1 MKKLV
6 VSVLAIALLMSI
18 ACVSAFA
25 VYGDVTTRSMPAYA
39 DPGMTQYIGT
49 IPQYT
54 AVVVYD
60 ADSNLAAMNVNG
72 VECYGPAS
80 ALTNSRFDYYYN
92 GKSTLKAGATVYQ
105 RPTVGSRSVQ
115 TGHDHSVLVI
125 GRKGDWVLIRSNY
138 GGFFGFTPAMNL
150 FGFTPAE

>member
-6 VSVLAIALLMSI
+6 VSILAIALLMSI

-25 VYGDVTTRSMPAYA
+25 VYGDITTRSMKAYA

-49 IPQYT
+49 IPEYT

-60 ADSNLAAMNVNG
+60 ADSRIAAMNVNG
-72 VECYGPAS
+72 VMCYGAAS

-92 GKSTLKAGATVYQ
+92 GRSTLKAGATVYQ
-105 RPTVGSRSVQ
+105 RPIVGSRSVQ
-115 TGHDHSVLVI
+115 TVHDHNVLVI
-125 GRKGDWVLIRSNY
+125 GKRGDWVLIRTNY
-138 GGFFGFTPAMNL
+138 GGFYGFTLASNL
-150 FGFTPAE
+150 MGFTPAE